1 MKLVIA
7 SIQPFMAPDVVQA
20 LHRVPG
26 LTGATFS
33 EVKGF
38 GRGRATLGA
47 NAEALYGTVD
57 KLRIE
62 VVVSDDLEDQVVR
75 AIRTAAHTGNRGD
88 GKIYAVAVTRAL
100 RIATGEEGDNA
111 V

>member
-7 SIQPFMAPDVVQA
+7 FIQPFMAPDVVNA

-26 LTGATFS
+26 LTGASFS

-38 GRGRATLGA
+38 GRGRSTVRA
-47 NAEALYGTVD
+47 NPADPHGTVD

-62 VVVSDDLEDQVVR
+62 VMVSDNLEDHVVR
-75 AIRTAAHTGNRGD
+75 AIREAAHTGNRGD
-88 GKIYAVAVTRAL
+88 GKIYTIAIDRAL
-100 RIATGEEGDNA
+100 RIATAEEGDHA

>member
-1 MKLVIA
+1 MRMVIA
-7 SIQPFMAPDVVQA
+7 FIQPFMAPDVVQA

-38 GRGRATLGA
+38 GRGRSSARADSESLH
-47 NAEALYGTVD
+47 GTSE

-75 AIRTAAHTGNRGD
+75 AIREAAHTGNRGD
-88 GKIYAVAVTRAL
+88 GKIYAIAVDRAL
-100 RIATGEEGDNA
+100 RIATAEEGDNA